1 MSGTLISI
9 FEGFFIFYYF
19 NLILLKHFINLLSRD
34 NGILQLNSSKLPHY
48 IFSFAYRV
56 VHLIQVSRFI
66 LQAKKFLKCD
76 WLRQVVFKPNLKY
89 LHVKITPVSMVTEK

>member
-1 MSGTLISI
+1 MIATGIILII
-9 FEGFFIFYYF
+9 
-19 NLILLKHFINLLSRD
+19 
-34 NGILQLNSSKLPHY
+34 
-48 IFSFAYRV
+48 
-56 VHLIQVSRFI
+56 I

>member
-1 MSGTLISI
+1 MQNIGYLLAYLIVVT
-9 FEGFFIFYYF
+9 
-19 NLILLKHFINLLSRD
+19 D
-34 NGILQLNSSKLPHY
+34 NGNRTEWSPIRS
-48 IFSFAYRV
+48 V
-56 VHLIQVSRFI
+56 I